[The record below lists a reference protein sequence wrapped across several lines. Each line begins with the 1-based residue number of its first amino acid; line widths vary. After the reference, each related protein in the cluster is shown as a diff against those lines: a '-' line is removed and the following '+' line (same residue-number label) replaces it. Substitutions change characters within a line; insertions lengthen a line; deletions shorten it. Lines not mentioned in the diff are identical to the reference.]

1 MSGLHVDAGNMN
13 SQGMNTISSSED
25 LGNQITNL
33 NGNVDSLMSIWRGL
47 AASEF
52 KEAVD
57 SQIVN
62 LREFQQLLNLL
73 GEKITQGAR
82 HFDET
87 EQDNAS
93 RAANLF

>member
-1 MSGLHVDAGNMN
+1 MN
-13 SQGMNTISSSED
+13 SQGMNTISSAED
-25 LGNQITNL
+25 LANQITSL
-33 NGNVDSLMSIWRGL
+33 NSNVDSLMSIWRGL
-47 AASEF
+47 AATEF
-52 KEAVD
+52 KEVVD

-62 LREFQQLLNLL
+62 LKEFQQLLNLL

-93 RAANLF
+93 RASSLF